1 MSPTRSRTQS
11 RAPAVPE
18 ALAQGRTSYQRREWK
33 IAFQL
38 LAGADRAQP
47 LGAEDLE
54 RLAWSAALSGQD
66 AEMVKALERAH
77 QLHVDAGQPLRAAT
91 AAFWAGFR
99 LMFLGET
106 GRGSAWLTRAER
118 LVDQQGCDCV
128 EQGYLLL
135 PVIQRHLMQGDTPA
149 ALEAATRAVEIAR
162 RFADPDLDALARN
175 LQGMIEVGRGRLAEG
190 LALLDEVMLAAIGGE
205 LSPVVTGIVYCS
217 VIACCMR
224 VYALDRA
231 REWTAALAAWCDAQ
245 PHLVSF
251 SGTCRVHRSE
261 IMEIHG
267 AWSEAIEEARR
278 AGERFAGAVD
288 ADAGGH
294 AVYQQGEIHR
304 LRGEYAAAEQA
315 YRLASQQGREPQP
328 GLALLRLAQGQGEA
342 AATSLRRA
350 LETAREPLQR
360 ARFLPALVEVLLAV
374 GDREGAAESAREL
387 EEIAAR
393 FPVECLQAIAE
404 HAQGALRLATGD
416 ARGALLP
423 LRHAFEVWRQNGA
436 PYLAAR
442 VRVLVGMACRVLGD
456 REGADLEFEAAQSV
470 FESLGALPDLE
481 RLAVRRDDVEGV
493 DARPHGLTAR
503 ELEVLRL
510 VATGKTNKA
519 IATDLFLSEKTV
531 DRHVSNIFMKLDVS
545 TRTAATAYAWKSGI
559 AGERRPGR

>member
-11 RAPAVPE
+11 RAPAATD
-18 ALAQGRTSYQRREWK
+18 ALEQGRTSYQRREWK
-33 IAFQL
+33 DAFRL
-38 LAGADRAQP
+38 LTSADRIAP
-47 LGAEDLE
+47 LGAADLE
-54 RLAWSAALSGQD
+54 RVAWSAALTGQD
-66 AEMVKALERAH
+66 DEMVKALERAH
-77 QLHVDAGQPLRAAT
+77 QGYVDGGQDLRAVT
-91 AAFWAGFR
+91 MAFWAGFR
-99 LMFLGET
+99 LMFLGEM

-118 LVDQQGCDCV
+118 QVEQHGRDCV
-128 EQGYLLL
+128 ERGYLLL
-135 PVIQRHLMQGDTPA
+135 PAVQRHLMQGDPQS
-149 ALEAATRAVEIAR
+149 ALEASARALEIAG
-162 RFADPDLDALARN
+162 RFADPDLDALARSMRG
-175 LQGMIEVGRGRLAEG
+175 QIEVGRGRLAEG
-190 LALLDEVMLAAIGGE
+190 LALLDEAMLAGIGGE
-205 LSPVVTGIVYCS
+205 LSPVVTGIVYCA
-217 VIACCMR
+217 VIASCMR

-231 REWTAALAAWCDAQ
+231 REWTAALATWCDAQ
-245 PHLVSF
+245 PQLVTF

-267 AWSEAIEEARR
+267 AWSEAIAEARS
-278 AGERFAGAVD
+278 AGERFRGAVD

-294 AVYQQGEIHR
+294 AQYQQGEIHR

-342 AATSLRRA
+342 AATSLRRV

-360 ARFLPALVEVLLAV
+360 ARFLPAMVEVLLVV
-374 GDREGAAESAREL
+374 GDREGARELAREL
-387 EEIAAR
+387 EGIAAG
-393 FPVECLQAIAE
+393 FSVECLQAIAE
-404 HAQGALRLATGD
+404 HAQGAVRLATGD
-416 ARGALLP
+416 ARGALVP

-442 VRVLVGMACRVLGD
+442 VRVLVGMACHALGD

-481 RLAVRRDDVEGV
+481 RLAERRGGLEAD

-559 AGERRPGR
+559 AGERRPSR